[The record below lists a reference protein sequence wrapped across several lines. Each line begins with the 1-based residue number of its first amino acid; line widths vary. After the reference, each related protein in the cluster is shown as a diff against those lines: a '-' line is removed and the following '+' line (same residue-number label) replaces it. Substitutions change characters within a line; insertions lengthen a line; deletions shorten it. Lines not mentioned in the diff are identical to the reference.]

1 MRNIFKKSLFI
12 VLGCLIASAVSA
24 ETMYV
29 VSGKCNVPLKAGMNS
44 AKYQIFTWD
53 GTTAAATTAISCDVT
68 GTGGSYYNTT
78 SLSVN
83 DLKTLSNYSTGSS
96 SNRTMQAIKLSGN
109 TTMTISLGSKTMSK
123 VIVVGRAN
131 STDNL
136 SITIL
141 GETVN
146 TNNKNFFVVEKEQ
159 SFTSNI
165 SINNTTSKEYNFFI
179 YLVEGTGGGGGGGDT
194 PTDVPVTGVAL
205 NKNSTSIQVGATEQ
219 LTATVSPNN
228 ATNQAVS
235 WESNATGIATVSS
248 NGLVTAVAEG
258 SATITVTTSD
268 GGFTAQCTVTVTSGS
283 SPTPTPTP
291 PTPPTPPTTLT
302 MHQPETYEAPTT
314 AGGYNTPLVVAGGR
328 EYEVYYINRDGNS
341 KLSVATSNTD
351 KLGAITTPDGS
362 NGCYATD
369 GWFTL
374 QSAGSGGDDSFA
386 QKDEFGQSIR
396 KVNMKEGNEILL
408 HVKGF
413 DQFSLVGKDNNNTGT
428 KCLKVYINNVE
439 QTMTYNK
446 DNYTIRRF
454 GLNGESLIRI
464 TALSTSNST
473 VVAFS
478 LRVAQQPRTKYLD
491 GNDSTQV
498 VYQTQEPD
506 PVYYYTKYSRIAGA
520 QTQLEWVGAQAT
532 GITLLPGGKD
542 ALGDTLLLG
551 GTAYCQCG
559 TYSYNVVSYFNNVET
574 NRVSGKLNVATY
586 IRSTSRDTVFE
597 AFTNEPMDEITYQY
611 WAMSA
616 DSVHLVWKTS
626 APAGI
631 SGHGNQTGT
640 KYIIS
645 GTPTVA
651 GNYDFTVKM
660 GGGNSINGRIVVK
673 SVDTGTD
680 PVLYL
685 YKNSLAYEND
695 GVYQYL
701 TSTAGGSNNLIPR
714 KASENGPRADYN
726 KYKWVLISEDVDA
739 DNAEVLAIV
748 RDNASK
754 LPVLNMKGFTYAKGR
769 LDWGEPNNGTID
781 STTNNGCYIYVQQS
795 THPIFN
801 GFTLNKYG
809 ALQVLNKLNKKGVM
823 PININNCPGTLCLA
837 AAYTRNIEDYDKD
850 GELQTI
856 IHEVQVGVNGKTK
869 HYICFPLANTK
880 NNLTDNGKRLL
891 KNIVSYL
898 KGTTHFTTL
907 PELEM
912 TSFKIADYTAT
923 IDQTKNLIELELTQ
937 EQFDEADSLRAV
949 TPEIAVKDS
958 TTHVLPGSDEVLDL
972 RYSTFLPQTF
982 VVTDYINRRAY
993 AFSVKIKRTEG
1004 LEDIYE
1010 IGEWVNIFDIYG
1022 RKIATTNEDIYTMEL
1037 PRGMYIIVTEKG
1049 QSIKLMK

>member
-12 VLGCLIASAVSA
+12 VLGCLIASAIWAVDA
-24 ETMYV
+24 TFTMSSV
-29 VSGKCNVPLKAGMNS
+29 
-44 AKYQIFTWD
+44 FD
-53 GTTAAATTAISCDVT
+53 GTNTSANVTSPLEATIST
-68 GTGGSYYNTT
+68 NTT
-78 SLSVN
+78 
-83 DLKTLSNYSTGSS
+83 K
-96 SNRTMQAIKLSGN
+96 GN
-109 TTMTISLGSKTMSK
+109 AKDGKLGSDGHYFQ
-123 VIVVGRAN
+123 IVLASRTFSAA
-131 STDNL
+131 
-136 SITIL
+136 SINGFI
-141 GETVN
+141 N
-146 TNNKNFFVVEKEQ
+146 TNNTAKNWAFQFSTDGGNTWTAEATQANDGNKTAHDIAVTVTIPANVNGFRVVRRAG
-159 SFTSNI
+159 TSTVVN
-165 SINNTTSKEYNFFI
+165 SITLTASE
-179 YLVEGTGGGGGGGDT
+179 GGGGGGDT

-291 PTPPTPPTTLT
+291 TPPTTLT

-314 AGGYNTPLVVAGGR
+314 AGGYNTPLVVSGGR

-351 KLGAITTPDGS
+351 KLGAITTTNGD

-369 GWFTL
+369 GWLTL
-374 QSAGSGGDDSFA
+374 QSGGSGGDTGFSG
-386 QKDEFGQSIR
+386 QDEFGQSIR

-413 DQFSLVGKDNNNTGT
+413 DQFALVGKDNSNTGGT

-439 QTMTYNK
+439 QTMTADK
-446 DNYTIRRF
+446 NYSIRRF
-454 GLNGESLIRI
+454 GLSGESLIRI

-478 LRVAQQPRTKYLD
+478 LRVAQEPRTKYLE

-498 VYQTQEPD
+498 IYQTQEPD

-532 GITLLPGGKD
+532 GITLLPGGQD

-660 GGGNSINGRIVVK
+660 GGGNSLNGRIVVK

-856 IHEVQVGVNGKTK
+856 IHEVQVGEKGKTK

-949 TPEIAVKDS
+949 MPEIAVKDS
-958 TTHVLPGSDEVLDL
+958 KTHVLPGSDEVLDL